1 MYHVFNFLCEPLTC
15 EGALLEFE
23 TPQSAERF
31 MRKAKQI
38 FGFRVA
44 DYQISCLAEVSSS
57 YIHRVNATN
66 LIPAK
71 NPNGG
76 FHLVEA

>member
-1 MYHVFNFLCEPLTC
+1 MYHIFNFIYEPLTC
-15 EGALLEFE
+15 EGALLEFD

-31 MRKAKQI
+31 MMKAKHL
-38 FGFRVA
+38 FGFRMA
-44 DYQISCLAEVSSS
+44 DYQISRVAKVSSS
-57 YIHRVNATN
+57 YTHRINATN

>member
-1 MYHVFNFLCEPLTC
+1 MYHIFNFVYEPLTC
-15 EGALLEFE
+15 EGALLEFD
-23 TPQSAERF
+23 TAQSAERF
-31 MRKAKQI
+31 MRKAKYL

-44 DYQISCLAEVSSS
+44 DYQISCLAEVSPS
-57 YIHRVNATN
+57 YTHRINATK
-66 LIPAK
+66 LIPEK

>member
-1 MYHVFNFLCEPLTC
+1 MYHIFNFVYEPLTC
-15 EGALLEFE
+15 EGALLEFD
-23 TPQSAERF
+23 TAQSAERF
-31 MRKAKQI
+31 MRKAKHL
-38 FGFRVA
+38 FSFCVA
-44 DYQISCLAEVSSS
+44 DYRISSTAEVSSS
-57 YIHRVNATN
+57 YTHRVNATN

>member
-15 EGALLEFE
+15 QGALLEFE

-31 MRKAKQI
+31 MRKAKQM
-38 FGFRVA
+38 FGCRLA
-44 DYQISCLAEVSSS
+44 DYNISRFAEVSSS
-57 YIHRVNATN
+57 YTHKVNATN

-71 NPNGG
+71 NPDGG

>member
-1 MYHVFNFLCEPLTC
+1 MYHIFNFVYEPLTC
-15 EGALLEFE
+15 EGALLEFD
-23 TPQSAERF
+23 TIPSAERF
-31 MRKAKQI
+31 MRKAKGL

-44 DYQISCLAEVSSS
+44 DYQISCVVEVSSS
-57 YIHRVNATN
+57 YTHRINATN